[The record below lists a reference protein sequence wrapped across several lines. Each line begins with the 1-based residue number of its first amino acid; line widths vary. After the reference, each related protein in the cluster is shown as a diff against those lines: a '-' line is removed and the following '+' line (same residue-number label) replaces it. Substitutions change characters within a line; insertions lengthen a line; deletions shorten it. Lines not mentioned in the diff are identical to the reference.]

1 MDRAFSPEAEALL
14 VQVRADGRPAQAEQ
28 LDLAD
33 HATVEGRLRALVEDV
48 PVIDILV
55 NNAGILQIR
64 PFLEMSLSEWQ
75 RHLDV
80 NLTSM
85 VVVTQAVLPGM
96 LRRGTGRIVN
106 ISSELGLTGMAGYT
120 AYCASKGGVIAL
132 TKALAREV
140 AAAGI
145 RVNSVAPG
153 PTVTAM
159 LTEMSEEFTDEGRL
173 TIPAQRF
180 GRTED
185 IARTVAFLVGPG
197 GDYFVGQVL
206 SPNGGAVI

>member
-1 MDRAFSPEAEALL
+1 M
-14 VQVRADGRPAQAEQ
+14 QADAS
-28 LDLAD
+28 
-33 HATVEGRLRALVEDV
+33 HRLSASTWPTTPLPKVACGALVEAV
-48 PVIDILV
+48 PAIDILV

-64 PFLEMSLSEWQ
+64 PFLEMPLSEWQ

-80 NLTSM
+80 NLTAM

-96 LRRGTGRIVN
+96 LQRRAGRIVN

-132 TKALAREV
+132 TKALAREF
-140 AAAGI
+140 AASGI

-159 LTEMSEEFTDEGRL
+159 LTEMSDEFTDEGRL

-185 IARTVAFLVGPG
+185 IARTVAFLAGPG